1 MGYRINTIPV
11 NSMVGEMALEI
22 AELKNKLL

>member
-11 NSMVGEMALEI
+11 NSMVEEMALEI